1 VVLIARVAEYLHGA
15 ITGEKLASFVI
26 LFGLL
31 WIGWYNGTLLHD
43 AHGRPDMRNRALTFL
58 QMFAIAVMA
67 VFAPTAD
74 ADGGTGFAV
83 SYVVFLILLT
93 VQWVAVANTERDDP
107 MYGPI
112 ALRYTRMMV
121 LMTVWTAA
129 SIFASPTG
137 RLWMWAAFVAQFVIG
152 MVIMGL
158 RPEPDPTAGEA
169 MGAESLLERF
179 GLFVIIVLG
188 EVVAGVVN
196 GIGSVNDL
204 TATVFL
210 TGFAGLAVAIALWWT
225 YFDLLAMRPVRRAL
239 RPRILSNIGQLPLA
253 MAIAGVGGATV
264 SLIEHTGH
272 EDAAAIWTF
281 SGFLCLAMV
290 AIGFLAWQLRDRA
303 ELAEMLRPGGDLQ
316 CAGGRARAAA
326 SADASVRP
334 ALGRAAGR
342 RHGRAVGLHVSRLV
356 AHTGRPSETSDRPGD
371 RSHRQRGLTETGR
384 PGRPAQATE
393 VSVASTISAI
403 SSRISRF
410 ASKTTT

>member
-1 VVLIARVAEYLHGA
+1 
-15 ITGEKLASFVI
+15 
-26 LFGLL
+26 
-31 WIGWYNGTLLHD
+31 
-43 AHGRPDMRNRALTFL
+43 
-58 QMFAIAVMA
+58 
-67 VFAPTAD
+67 
-74 ADGGTGFAV
+74 
-83 SYVVFLILLT
+83 
-93 VQWVAVANTERDDP
+93 VANTERDDP

-272 EDAAAIWTF
+272 EDGAAIWTF

-303 ELAEMLRPGGDLQ
+303 ELAEMLRPAAIFSAPVVALALLLPLTHPSGLLLAGLLVVAMAVQWVFTFRGWWRTPEGQAKLQ
-316 CAGGRARAAA
+316 TVLAIDHTDSAA
-326 SADASVRP
+326 
-334 ALGRAAGR
+334 
-342 RHGRAVGLHVSRLV
+342 
-356 AHTGRPSETSDRPGD
+356 
-371 RSHRQRGLTETGR
+371 
-384 PGRPAQATE
+384 
-393 VSVASTISAI
+393 
-403 SSRISRF
+403 
-410 ASKTTT
+410 